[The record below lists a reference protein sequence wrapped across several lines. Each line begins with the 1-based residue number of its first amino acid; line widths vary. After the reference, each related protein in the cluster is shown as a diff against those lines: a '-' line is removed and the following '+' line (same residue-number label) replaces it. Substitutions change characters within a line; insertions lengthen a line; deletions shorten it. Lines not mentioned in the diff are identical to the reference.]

1 MGRSESLDEVRA
13 YYDSIFPFY
22 EKESIARAHLDFWR
36 GLARQWRPAR
46 ILEIGAGFGRITR
59 ALARHAPAIGI
70 DISLPMLVHAARQ
83 LSSSSCARF
92 VAADMRR
99 LSFPC
104 CFDLI
109 VAPSDPFSHLLT
121 AAERRQALCRV
132 AKLLSPSGRFVLE
145 GLYRRARRQEE
156 RERQFRHPDGV
167 LTISESWRPVGSRQ
181 LWHATYRYLDRGK
194 NRPDRSVESSFT
206 ARAWEPPR
214 LRRLFQS
221 CGLRIEKLWG
231 DLDQRSFG
239 RDSRRIMVVARPLAE
254 AGNNKD
260 IVFRNGRHRH
270 RSTRRRRAT

>member
-1 MGRSESLDEVRA
+1 MARSESLDEVRA

-22 EKESIARAHLDFWR
+22 EKESVARAHLDFWR

-59 ALARHAPAIGI
+59 ALARYAPAIGI

-83 LSSSSCARF
+83 CPSSSRARY

-121 AAERRQALCRV
+121 AAERRQTLCRV

-145 GLYRRARRQEE
+145 GLYRRARQPEA
-156 RERQFRHPDGV
+156 RERRFRHADGV
-167 LTISESWRPVGSRQ
+167 LTISESWQPVGRGQ
-181 LWHATYRYLDRGK
+181 LWKATYRYLDRGR
-194 NRPDRSVESSFT
+194 NRPDRAVKFSFT
-206 ARAWEPPR
+206 ARAWEPSK
-214 LRRLFQS
+214 LRRLFRS
-221 CGLRIEKLWG
+221 CGLKIENLWG
-231 DLDQRSFG
+231 DLEQRPFSG
-239 RDSRRIMVVARPLAE
+239 QVRRVVVVASRLR
-254 AGNNKD
+254 
-260 IVFRNGRHRH
+260 RNDL
-270 RSTRRRRAT
+270 